1 MIDAVATMS
10 KLLADK
16 GNSLKAF
23 AKSYFETTQDNV
35 GLKDVITKLSKYL
48 AQEDLTDVY
57 EVAQKIVNLI
67 EKYNENEYI
76 NFVNGN
82 EESV

>member
-1 MIDAVATMS
+1 MEAFNNYMEKKENKPMRQKKDPKS
-10 KLLADK
+10 KAYYDINKLYMYLLN
-16 GNSLKAF
+16 NS
-23 AKSYFETTQDNV
+23 D
-35 GLKDVITKLSKYL
+35 L

-57 EVAQKIVNLI
+57 EIAQKIVNLI

>member
-1 MIDAVATMS
+1 MS
-10 KLLADK
+10 TKAYYDINKLYMYLLN
-16 GNSLKAF
+16 NS
-23 AKSYFETTQDNV
+23 D
-35 GLKDVITKLSKYL
+35 L

-82 EESV
+82 VVEDIESYLIDKKEKEEK

>member
-1 MIDAVATMS
+1 MY
-10 KLLADK
+10 LLN
-16 GNSLKAF
+16 NS
-23 AKSYFETTQDNV
+23 D
-35 GLKDVITKLSKYL
+35 L

>member
-1 MIDAVATMS
+1 MEAFNNYMEKKENKPMRQKKDPKSKAYYDIS
-10 KLLADK
+10 KLYMYLSS
-16 GNSLKAF
+16 NS
-23 AKSYFETTQDNV
+23 D
-35 GLKDVITKLSKYL
+35 L